1 MSGVIT
7 DMIDCPQ
14 CGLPAIKRDYYVIG
28 EEKVV
33 CDYCGYSHLKTL
45 EGSSEHKGFGTRK
58 VLMIH
63 EKRKSY
69 ILDSLLISFNVI
81 TSLWTYSTTGMLN
94 SLVCSF
100 GMMILN
106 H

>member
-33 CDYCGYSHLKTL
+33 CDYCGYSHFKPL
-45 EGSSEHKGFGTRK
+45 EGSSEHHGSGT
-58 VLMIH
+58 IH
-63 EKRKSY
+63 YKKDTDNKMY
-69 ILDSLLISFNVI
+69 YFTIVVTVI
-81 TSLWTYSTTGMLN
+81 
-94 SLVCSF
+94 
-100 GMMILN
+100 
-106 H
+106 